1 MSELQV
7 KTMAEF
13 MAEGKE
19 VDILFWVGSA
29 GSFDDRAKKI
39 TKAFIQ
45 IMNKAKINFG
55 VLGIEESSSG
65 DAAKRAG
72 NEFLF
77 QMQAMTNIEVMNT
90 YKVKRI
96 VTTCPHSYNTIK
108 NEYPS
113 LGGNYTVQHHT
124 EFISDLIAEGKL
136 TITGDL
142 KGKEIVYHDPCYLG
156 RANGVYDS
164 PRSLIKSLD
173 VDILEIL
180 NKSTQNISFFLTKTR
195 YDIIQHRNFFMPNR
209 RNTKHIKVFNG
220 KICIYLKTE
229 YFKKKLIKYTMKL
242 LKEWFNKYNDKIE
255 ENKKTQLMSCFNKY
269 KNKNKTYI
277 QNLYENVDTFLLTYS
292 VSIKSIISKRIKEEK
307 SNDNNITIL
316 NKLLENI

>member
-19 VDILFWVGSA
+19 ADILFWVGSA

-39 TKAFIQ
+39 TKAFVR
-45 IMNKAKINFG
+45 IMNKAKVNFG
-55 VLGIEESSSG
+55 VLGTEESSSG

-77 QMQAMTNIEVMNT
+77 QMQAMTNIEVMNA

-124 EFISDLIAEGKL
+124 EFISDLISEGKL

-164 PRSLIKSLD
+164 PRFLIKSLGVD
-173 VDILEIL
+173 VVEMKRSKSRSFCCGAGGSQMFKDAERGDKEINVDRTEEAL
-180 NKSTQNISFFLTKTR
+180 ALKP
-195 YDIIQHRNFFMPNR
+195 DIIATGCPFC
-209 RNTKHIKVFNG
+209 NTMMTDGMKAVDDRAAQVLDIA
-220 KICIYLKTE
+220 E
-229 YFKKKLIKYTMKL
+229 LIA
-242 LKEWFNKYNDKIE
+242 
-255 ENKKTQLMSCFNKY
+255 
-269 KNKNKTYI
+269 
-277 QNLYENVDTFLLTYS
+277 
-292 VSIKSIISKRIKEEK
+292 
-307 SNDNNITIL
+307 NNI
-316 NKLLENI
+316 

>member
-1 MSELQV
+1 MSKLHV

-39 TKAFIQ
+39 TKAFVQ

-55 VLGIEESSSG
+55 VLGTEETSSG

-72 NEFLF
+72 NELLF
-77 QMQAMTNIEVMNT
+77 QMQAMTNIEVMNA

-124 EFISDLIAEGKL
+124 EFISDLITEGKL

-142 KGKEIVYHDPCYLG
+142 KDKQIVYHDPCYLG
-156 RANGVYDS
+156 RAMGCMIAQG
-164 PRSLIKSLD
+164 L
-173 VDILEIL
+173 
-180 NKSTQNISFFLTKTR
+180 
-195 YDIIQHRNFFMPNR
+195 
-209 RNTKHIKVFNG
+209 
-220 KICIYLKTE
+220 
-229 YFKKKLIKYTMKL
+229 
-242 LKEWFNKYNDKIE
+242 
-255 ENKKTQLMSCFNKY
+255 
-269 KNKNKTYI
+269 
-277 QNLYENVDTFLLTYS
+277 
-292 VSIKSIISKRIKEEK
+292 
-307 SNDNNITIL
+307 
-316 NKLLENI
+316 